1 MQTNDSMITKRNPS
15 RMIGLSLGVFA
26 GLALSLPAQADQS
39 QVSWGGELFAENCA
53 ECHMV
58 PHDAD
63 WFQAR
68 ADAGNMDSY
77 DSLRTMVQGCANN
90 FNMPWFDEEIDAV
103 TAWLNQEYY
112 GFE

>member
-1 MQTNDSMITKRNPS
+1 MRNRITSAETPKPS
-15 RMIGLSLGVFA
+15 RTLGLCLGLAA
-26 GLALSLPAQADQS
+26 GLAFAVPVQAEEPDI
-39 QVSWGGELFAENCA
+39 SWGGELFADNCV

-58 PHDAD
+58 PHDEN
-63 WFQAR
+63 WFRAR
-68 ADAGNMDSY
+68 AEAGKMDSY

-90 FNMPWFDEEIDAV
+90 FNAPWFDEEVDAV